1 MPVSI
6 SLFVNVKN
14 YLSTKAVLME
24 RKMIN
29 DITVRWKGMTWKVIE
44 LNNINIVQLQCL
56 FMETYDLLDLY
67 SRKVFAR
74 KELTSLLL
82 EMQEFSWWVCT
93 LPDTPFHHNYQ
104 QVMTL
109 IQKLTEHFLGHHTNR
124 DQIELLIDQL

>member
-29 DITVRWKGMTWKVIE
+29 DITTRWKGMTWKVIE

-74 KELTSLLL
+74 KELTTLLL

-104 QVMTL
+104 QVITL
-109 IQKLTEHFLGHHTNR
+109 IQKLIEHFLGNHTDR

>member
-1 MPVSI
+1 
-6 SLFVNVKN
+6 
-14 YLSTKAVLME
+14 ME

-29 DITVRWKGMTWKVIE
+29 DITTRWKGMTWKVIE

-74 KELTSLLL
+74 KELTALLL
-82 EMQEFSWWVCT
+82 EMQEFGWWVST

-109 IQKLTEHFLGHHTNR
+109 IQKLTEHFLGHHTDR

>member
-1 MPVSI
+1 
-6 SLFVNVKN
+6 
-14 YLSTKAVLME
+14 ME

-29 DITVRWKGMTWKVIE
+29 DITARWKGMTWKVIE

-67 SRKVFAR
+67 SHKVFAR
-74 KELTSLLL
+74 KELTTLLL
-82 EMQEFSWWVCT
+82 EMQEFGWWVCT

-109 IQKLTEHFLGHHTNR
+109 IQKLTEHFLGNHTDR